1 MDIYLQQMKNT
12 LKTQKIIIADNN
24 KYFRQGLKAILQNI
38 SASEMIDEA
47 KGGFQLLDQMEK
59 EPADIIF
66 LEVVLNGID
75 GVEVTRR
82 IRKAYPETSIIAFS
96 SLENKRYISKM
107 VGAGANGY
115 LYKSSDNYE
124 VLKHILENRK
134 GGFFMSDVAFSSHL
148 EFGSTIN

>member
-1 MDIYLQQMKNT
+1 

-24 KYFRQGLKAILQNI
+24 KYFREGLKVILQNI
-38 SASEMIDEA
+38 SSSEMINEA
-47 KGGFQLLDQMEK
+47 NGGIQLLDLMDK

-75 GVEVTRR
+75 GVEVTRK
-82 IRKAYPETSIIAFS
+82 IKKAYPNTQIIAFS

-115 LYKSSDNYE
+115 LYKSCDNHE
-124 VLKHILENRK
+124 ILKQILENRK
-134 GGFFMSDVAFSSHL
+134 GGFFMSDVAFSRHL
-148 EFGSTIN
+148 EFGDAIN